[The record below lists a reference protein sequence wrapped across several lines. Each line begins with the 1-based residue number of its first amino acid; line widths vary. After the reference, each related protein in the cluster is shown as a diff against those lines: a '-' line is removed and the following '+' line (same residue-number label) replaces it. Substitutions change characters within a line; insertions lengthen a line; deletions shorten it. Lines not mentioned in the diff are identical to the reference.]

1 MLATVRHY
9 YKILGVGQDADKKAI
24 KTAYRRLARRYHPDV
39 APGRDTAN
47 RFIEIQ
53 EAYEVLSNPT
63 RRRLYD
69 RATRGRRQRAAA
81 SQSGDRGSRTPNM
94 FSASLLGGW
103 DFGLARAS
111 GVSASSPVVAAPA
124 ATPRTINDFHC
135 LRGG

>member
-1 MLATVRHY
+1 MLATVRDY

-24 KTAYRRLARRYHPDV
+24 KAAYRRLARRFHPDV
-39 APGRDTAN
+39 APGRDTAK

-81 SQSGDRGSRTPNM
+81 SPKRRPRIPNTEYVL
-94 FSASLLGGW
+94 SVIIGGW
-103 DFGLARAS
+103 DFGSARAS
-111 GVSASSPVVAAPA
+111 GVSA
-124 ATPRTINDFHC
+124 
-135 LRGG
+135 